1 MPKHHFTGYNQRKVK
16 VSSYAQQS
24 GAKIVY
30 DFYLSELLQL
40 FCKTHETKPIEAEHV
55 RDELQDEVIG
65 LEISKLRHF
74 FTEGAW
80 LLVCEK
86 CKAYFYIP
94 LLLFLYPSEAKEGGV
109 EMWHVQ

>member
-1 MPKHHFTGYNQRKVK
+1 MEDRIRFLPFQ
-16 VSSYAQQS
+16 
-24 GAKIVY
+24 
-30 DFYLSELLQL
+30 F

-55 RDELQDEVIG
+55 RDELQVEVIG

-94 LLLFLYPSEAKEGGV
+94 LLLFLYHSEAKEGGV